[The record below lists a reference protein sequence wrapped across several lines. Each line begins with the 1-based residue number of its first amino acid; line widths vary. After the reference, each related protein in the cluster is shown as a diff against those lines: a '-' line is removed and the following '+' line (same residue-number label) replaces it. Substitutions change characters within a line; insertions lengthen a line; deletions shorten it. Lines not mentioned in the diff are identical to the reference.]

1 MIHDSFSPEV
11 ISLTRPDNYALQADF
26 ARRLFLE
33 RDQAAI
39 LAKSPVTADEANI
52 HLTLL
57 SQPYRVCRATGR
69 IFRLEGDWVP
79 ADSHGEVLTIYDYLC
94 DARPGRAPARKAVS
108 MAFLGGHVHSGLAA
122 ASGSLER
129 AIDRA
134 PADFRRAC
142 LALGGRESEGGDLC
156 FELDLFEDL
165 PVRLRFWHGD
175 EDFPPSL
182 DLLWDANTLQFL
194 RYETTWFAAGVLRSR
209 LRERIGL

>member
-1 MIHDSFSPEV
+1 MIPK
-11 ISLTRPDNYALQADF
+11 RDNYAIQAEE
-26 ARRLFLE
+26 ARLRFLTY
-33 RDQAAI
+33 DQSAMPAQKDGEY
-39 LAKSPVTADEANI
+39 LY
-52 HLTLL
+52 LRFCGF
-57 SQPYRVCRATGR
+57 PYRICRADGHL
-69 IFRLEGDWVP
+69 FRRVGERWHP

-108 MAFLGGHVHSGLAA
+108 MAFLGGHVHTGLAA

-165 PVRLRFWHGD
+165 PVRLRFWHAD

-209 LRERIGL
+209 LRETMAL